1 MTENYYQALGVE
13 RSATA
18 DEIKKSYR
26 KLARKYHPDVS
37 KETDA
42 EAKMQAINVAYDT
55 LSNAEKRAEY
65 DQMLDNPHGF
75 GQGGFGQNGFNQ
87 NAYSDFAGANGFRGA
102 DGQSYYYDFNGNDGG
117 GAEQFSGFEDI
128 FGRFGAGFGGGRRQQ
143 TNFQGEDQHAK
154 IEVPLEV
161 AYTGS
166 TQQIGLQIQGFNA
179 QGQPEIQRKTL
190 NVKIPKGMKEGQ
202 QIRLSGQGQAGV
214 NGGKNGDLYI
224 EISYQEDKRQYVE
237 GADVYSTVDIAP
249 WEAAL
254 GEKIEVNTPA
264 GRIQIGIPKDARNGQ
279 KLRLKDK
286 GIPNAQGAGHLYLI
300 LNIVTPKANTDAQR
314 EAYQAF
320 AEAFKD
326 FQPRA

>member
-1 MTENYYQALGVE
+1 MAQDYYQILGVGKDANE
-13 RSATA
+13 R
-18 DEIKKSYR
+18 DIKKAYKR
-26 KLARKYHPDVS
+26 MAMKYHPDRTTGD
-37 KETDA
+37 KEL
-42 EAKMQAINVAYDT
+42 EAKFKEIKQAYEV
-55 LSNAEKRAEY
+55 LSDPQKRQMY
-65 DQMLDNPHGF
+65 DQYGHEAFQQARQG
-75 GQGGFGQNGFNQ
+75 GGAGAGGFG
-87 NAYSDFAGANGFRGA
+87 
-102 DGQSYYYDFNGNDGG
+102 GG
-117 GAEQFSGFEDI
+117 GADFADI
-128 FGRFGAGFGGGRRQQ
+128 FGDVFGDIFGGGRRQQ
-143 TNFQGEDQHAK
+143 SNFQGEDQHAK

-166 TQQIGLQIQGFNA
+166 TQQISLQIQGFNA

-224 EISYQEDKRQYVE
+224 EITYQEDQRQYVE
-237 GADVYSTVDIAP
+237 GADVYSTVDITP

-300 LNIVTPKANTDAQR
+300 LNIVTPKANTDTQR